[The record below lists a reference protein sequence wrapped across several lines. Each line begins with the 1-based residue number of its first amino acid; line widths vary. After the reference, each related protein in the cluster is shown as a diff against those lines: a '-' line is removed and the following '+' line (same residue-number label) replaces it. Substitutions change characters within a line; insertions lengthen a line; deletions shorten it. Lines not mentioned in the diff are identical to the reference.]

1 MLGALVTRDEST
13 YQAFDQRRRGYGAIP
28 GPFEAWLALRGMRT
42 LALRVERAQQNAR
55 DLAAR
60 LRPHPVVE
68 EVRYPGFGG
77 MLSVVVRGGAE
88 AADTLTRSTS
98 LWVNATSLG
107 GVESTME
114 RRRRWAGEPDTIP
127 EGLVRLSVGI
137 EDADD
142 LWRDLSSA
150 LDRLV

>member
-1 MLGALVTRDEST
+1 
-13 YQAFDQRRRGYGAIP
+13 
-28 GPFEAWLALRGMRT
+28 
-42 LALRVERAQQNAR
+42 
-55 DLAAR
+55 
-60 LRPHPVVE
+60 
-68 EVRYPGFGG
+68 

-88 AADTLTRSTS
+88 AADALTRSTS

-142 LWRDLSSA
+142 LWRDLSGA
-150 LDRLV
+150 LDTLV